1 MVVSNFDAMI
11 PYVFFLQ
18 FIKVKVGLEE
28 SCIAFLQVEEKKNTM
43 RHHSSCQTRGNDVDC
58 IPCL

>member
-28 SCIAFLQVEEKKNTM
+28 SCIAFLQVEEKKKHDATSFQLSNT
-43 RHHSSCQTRGNDVDC
+43 RE
-58 IPCL
+58 